1 MTNMLKQLE
10 KKRGYIHKQ
19 IVKFNNEVKIP
30 LHVKYN
36 WNKLLKKYI
45 IRNEELFLQ
54 YQLMKESV
62 NLKIRKQKLSKL
74 NMKRKKVKNKK

>member
-30 LHVKYN
+30 LRVKYN

-54 YQLMKESV
+54 LQLRKESV
-62 NLKIRKQKLSKL
+62 NLKMCKLSKL